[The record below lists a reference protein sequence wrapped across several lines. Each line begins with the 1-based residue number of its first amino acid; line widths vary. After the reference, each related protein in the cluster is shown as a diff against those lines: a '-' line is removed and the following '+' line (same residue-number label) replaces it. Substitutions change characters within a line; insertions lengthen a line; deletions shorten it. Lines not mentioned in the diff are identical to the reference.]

1 MKKTPLYRKKFPAIK
16 GASLLSRKI
25 VADSCQNA
33 KTIGQ
38 NGKNP

>member
-1 MKKTPLYRKKFPAIK
+1 MKKTPLYRKRFPAIK

-25 VADSCQNA
+25 LTDSCQNA
-33 KTIGQ
+33 KASGQ